1 MSQENTK
8 LNPKVSV
15 VMPVFN
21 GEKYLSIAI
30 KSILD
35 QTFKDFELIIIN
47 DGSTDNSGNVIN
59 SFKDERIVYLKGDTN
74 GGLPHSLNT
83 GIKLAKGRYI
93 ARMDADDICEKN
105 RLERQL
111 NFLESN
117 PTIGIVGSSV
127 TMINEKGAKIKVLKR
142 ETSHINIKWSSLFST
157 PMFHPSVMGKT
168 EIFKN
173 NLYDENFKNSEDYEL
188 WSRLLFSTNIIFAN
202 IAEPLLHYRVY
213 PNSFTQTLN
222 LDKRVISAHNTINNI
237 KRYTELS
244 TKAEEALIRIRQ
256 ERLVSLPK
264 LFIVWLTYLRAA
276 KDFCKKEGLNIS
288 KSLSIYKKLIS
299 LAYSLTKFIVKKSC
313 PIFR

>member
-1 MSQENTK
+1 MNQENA
-8 LNPKVSV
+8 PKKPSISV

-21 GEKYLSIAI
+21 GEKYLSEAI
-30 KSILD
+30 KSVLNQTYNDFKLIL
-35 QTFKDFELIIIN
+35 IN
-47 DGSTDNSGNVIN
+47 DGSTDNTEQIIK
-59 SFKDERIVYLKGDTN
+59 SFDDSRIVYIKNDGNKGLAFSFN
-74 GGLPHSLNT
+74 A
-83 GIKLAKGRYI
+83 GITKAIGRYI

-105 RLERQL
+105 RFEKQL

-117 PTIGIVGSSV
+117 PDIGIVGSSV
-127 TMINEKGAKIKVLKR
+127 IMIDERGNKIKILNR

-202 IAEPLLHYRVY
+202 IAEPLLRYRVY

-244 TKAEEALIRIRQ
+244 MKAEKALIRIRQ
-256 ERLVSLPK
+256 ERLVSLPR
-264 LFIVWLTYLRAA
+264 LFIVWLAYLKAA
-276 KDFCKKEGLNIS
+276 KDFCRTENLNFNT
-288 KSLSIYKKLIS
+288 SLSIYKKLIS
-299 LAYSLTKFIVKKSC
+299 LAYFLIKFLVKELYH
-313 PIFR
+313 IFR